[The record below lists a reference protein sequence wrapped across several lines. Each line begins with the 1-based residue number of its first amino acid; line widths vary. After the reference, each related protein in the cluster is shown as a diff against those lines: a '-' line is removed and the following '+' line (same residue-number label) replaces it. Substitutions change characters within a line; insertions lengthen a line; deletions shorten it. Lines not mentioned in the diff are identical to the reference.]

1 MFWCDAEGIK
11 TRHTDGTDQKML
23 YVPRTPHE
31 KTFRSVG
38 VYEVQSLKLSMD
50 FKICHL
56 DLFFSWSLAG
66 VCSIQRILD
75 VLYRAGV
82 NVCIVML

>member
-1 MFWCDAEGIK
+1 MQPNASTLVNLHSICFSVFWCDADGIK

-50 FKICHL
+50 SK
-56 DLFFSWSLAG
+56 S
-66 VCSIQRILD
+66 VT
-75 VLYRAGV
+75 
-82 NVCIVML
+82 